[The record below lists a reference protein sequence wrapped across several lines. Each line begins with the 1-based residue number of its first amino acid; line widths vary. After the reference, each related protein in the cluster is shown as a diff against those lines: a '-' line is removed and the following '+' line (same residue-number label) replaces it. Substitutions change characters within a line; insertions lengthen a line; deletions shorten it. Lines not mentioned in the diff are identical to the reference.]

1 MTSNNNNLE
10 ISLITPM
17 FNEEGEIKNN
27 IDRILITMEELGKDW
42 EYILIDDGST
52 DNSYEI
58 ALEVIKD
65 YPNCRILHY
74 PSNQGRGYALRKGF
88 DAARGRYIITTESD
102 LSWGSTIIGEFYK
115 KLISSKSDV
124 VVASVFHEGGGFKNV
139 PVFRRLL
146 SQGGNWVMRW
156 CFESNLTQFSGM
168 TRGYRREA
176 IQSIHLEEKD
186 KEVHLEIIS
195 KAEALGFSISEIPAT
210 IQWSKKRSKE
220 IGKNFSTLRYVIPH
234 LLSSIN
240 QGSLKILLGLA
251 LLLSSVGIGFAIFGT
266 INKIFSEG
274 GTATPFI
281 VNYGLILLLIA
292 LVFALFA
299 GVSVQLRYIK
309 KSLVHLQSQ
318 VVVLNRNKKGRTK
331 ETSVKGEEQ

>member
-1 MTSNNNNLE
+1 M
-10 ISLITPM
+10 SLITPM
-17 FNEEGEIKNN
+17 FNEAAEIRNN
-27 IDRILITMEELGKDW
+27 IGRILAAMEKYEKEW
-42 EYILIDDGST
+42 EYILVDDGST
-52 DNSYEI
+52 DESYKI
-58 ALEVIKD
+58 ALETIGD
-65 YPNCRILHY
+65 HPHCRVLHY
-74 PSNQGRGYALRKGF
+74 PRNQGRGYALRKGF
-88 DAARGRYIITTESD
+88 DAARGKYIITTESD
-102 LSWGSTIIGEFYK
+102 LSWGSKIIEELYNQ
-115 KLISSKSDV
+115 LVSSKSDV

-139 PVFRRLL
+139 PIFRRLL

-220 IGKNFSTLRYVIPH
+220 VGKNFSTLRYVIPH

-251 LLLSSVGIGFAIFGT
+251 LLLSLVGIGFAIFGT

-281 VNYGLILLLIA
+281 VNYGLILILIA
-292 LVFALFA
+292 LVVALFA

-309 KSLVHLQSQ
+309 
-318 VVVLNRNKKGRTK
+318 RNL
-331 ETSVKGEEQ
+331 

>member
-1 MTSNNNNLE
+1 M
-10 ISLITPM
+10 SLITPM
-17 FNEEGEIKNN
+17 FNEAAEIRNN
-27 IDRILITMEELGKDW
+27 IGRILAAMEKYEKEW
-42 EYILIDDGST
+42 EYILVDDGST
-52 DNSYEI
+52 DESYKI
-58 ALEVIKD
+58 ALETIGD
-65 YPNCRILHY
+65 HPHCRVLHY
-74 PSNQGRGYALRKGF
+74 PRNQGRGYALRKGF
-88 DAARGRYIITTESD
+88 DAARGKYIITTESD
-102 LSWGSTIIGEFYK
+102 LSWGSKIIEELYNQ
-115 KLISSKSDV
+115 LVSSKSDV
-124 VVASVFHEGGGFKNV
+124 VVASVYHEGGGFKNV
-139 PVFRRLL
+139 PIFRRLL

-220 IGKNFSTLRYVIPH
+220 VGKIFSTLRYVIPH

-251 LLLSSVGIGFAIFGT
+251 LLLSSVGIGFATFGT
-266 INKIFSEG
+266 LNKIFSEG

-318 VVVLNRNKKGRTK
+318 VVALNRNKKGRTK
-331 ETSVKGEEQ
+331 ETSVRGEEQ

>member
-1 MTSNNNNLE
+1 M
-10 ISLITPM
+10 
-17 FNEEGEIKNN
+17 
-27 IDRILITMEELGKDW
+27 
-42 EYILIDDGST
+42 
-52 DNSYEI
+52 
-58 ALEVIKD
+58 
-65 YPNCRILHY
+65 
-74 PSNQGRGYALRKGF
+74 
-88 DAARGRYIITTESD
+88 
-102 LSWGSTIIGEFYK
+102 
-115 KLISSKSDV
+115 
-124 VVASVFHEGGGFKNV
+124 
-139 PVFRRLL
+139 
-146 SQGGNWVMRW
+146 
-156 CFESNLTQFSGM
+156 
-168 TRGYRREA
+168 
-176 IQSIHLEEKD
+176 
-186 KEVHLEIIS
+186 HLEIIS

-220 IGKNFSTLRYVIPH
+220 VGKIFSTLRYVIPH

-281 VNYGLILLLIA
+281 VNYGLILILIA

-318 VVVLNRNKKGRTK
+318 VVALNRNKKGRTK
-331 ETSVKGEEQ
+331 ETSVRGEEQ